1 MIASSALL
9 PSRGRGN
16 LLECN
21 PQFLIREEEEER
33 EVGEKEKVEEDD
45 RGGVSKGE

>member
-21 PQFLIREEEEER
+21 PQFLIREEEE
-33 EVGEKEKVEEDD
+33 VGEKEKVEEDD